1 MTYLKMTAQS
11 STGKFGKANS
21 TSGTKGKIL
30 YILENF
36 IVQAEDKLNG
46 WRHVAVYIPDTRSP
60 STRLTME
67 REAEEW
73 GQSAAAVTLNNV
85 MFSIVVIVVHLR
97 AYS

>member
-1 MTYLKMTAQS
+1 MMAQS

-21 TSGTKGKIL
+21 TSGMKGKIL

-73 GQSAAAVTLNNV
+73 GQIPKLNYRKIEETLKNRKTEE
-85 MFSIVVIVVHLR
+85 SKP
-97 AYS
+97 

>member
-67 REAEEW
+67 SEAEEW
-73 GQSAAAVTLNNV
+73 EQIPKLNYRKIEETLKNRKTEE
-85 MFSIVVIVVHLR
+85 SKT
-97 AYS
+97 